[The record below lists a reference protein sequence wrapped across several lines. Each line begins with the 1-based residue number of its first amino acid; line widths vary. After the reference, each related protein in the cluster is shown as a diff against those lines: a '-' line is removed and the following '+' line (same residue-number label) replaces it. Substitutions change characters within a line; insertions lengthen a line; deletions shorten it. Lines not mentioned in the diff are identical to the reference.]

1 MAIANDTTTRNGA
14 QRTMIAPVIT
24 ILPKPRF
31 WSTYM
36 MTGSPDLL
44 PSRFVRWDY
53 LTKGNPKAHFVG
65 EGLTV
70 PPTER
75 GKFKTAE
82 IETPKYQHR
91 KILGMDDL
99 EERQPGEPTGSMPPE
114 MFKSIQERAGNLE
127 AEDDIECIEAVAELR
142 EIITANFLFN
152 GVVEVE
158 GYGVNR
164 LIDYSLPNKIQL
176 LGGDRW
182 GEVGVDPMEDLREWC
197 GSLED
202 LSFDPVE
209 IIMSR
214 EAWNFLEN
222 DEKWMKQLDNLRT
235 EKGRFAPE
243 KAAEYGNAA
252 YQGTMRDPFV
262 DIYVQRSKYFDDVTQ
277 TMKRHIPAYSMII
290 VTPESRRNKFAYGAI
305 DYQEGGVKKSVSGE
319 FIKERWYDDRAGT
332 TEIVVTS
339 RAVPK
344 PGNLNSWLVATV
356 R

>member
-1 MAIANDTTTRNGA
+1 MDTTTKNGA
-14 QRTMIAPVIT
+14 QRTQIAPVET

-36 MTGSPDLL
+36 MTGAPDML
-44 PSRFVRWDY
+44 PTRYVEWDY

-75 GKFKTAE
+75 GRFKTAQ

-91 KILGMDDL
+91 KVIGLQDL
-99 EERQPGEPTGSMPPE
+99 SERQPGEPYGAMPAN
-114 MFKSIQERAGNLE
+114 MFATAQERAGRLE

-142 EIITANFLFN
+142 EIITAKFLFE
-152 GVVEVE
+152 GVIEVR

-164 LIDYSLPNKIQL
+164 EIDYSLPNKIQL
-176 LGGDRW
+176 LGANRW
-182 GEVGVDPMEDLREWC
+182 GQVGVDFQKDLREWC
-197 GSLED
+197 GILED
-202 LSFDPVE
+202 LGFDPVE

-214 EAWNFLEN
+214 EVWNFIEN

-243 KAAEYGNAA
+243 KAAEYGNAQ

-262 DIYVQRSKYFDDVTQ
+262 DIYVQRSKYYDDETE
-277 TMKRHIPAYSMII
+277 TMQRHMPANSLII
-290 VTPESRRNKFAYGAI
+290 ITPESRRNNFAYGSI
-305 DYQEGGVKKSVSGE
+305 DYMENGQFKTVSGE
-319 FIKERWYDDRAGT
+319 FIKEVWHDDRAGT
-332 TEIVVTS
+332 REILVTS

-356 R
+356 M